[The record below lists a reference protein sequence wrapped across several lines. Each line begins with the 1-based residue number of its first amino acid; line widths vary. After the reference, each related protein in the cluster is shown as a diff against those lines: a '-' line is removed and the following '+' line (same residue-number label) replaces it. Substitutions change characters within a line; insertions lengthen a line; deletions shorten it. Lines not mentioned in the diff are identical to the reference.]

1 MLLKM
6 YLRKEPTYI
15 AEGYNDMDL
24 LINLKKDLEGKIK
37 SDKYVVESFNQVIVS
52 TESADIEKDYY
63 DSNYKKVIAR
73 TELVVMFKIK
83 DEKDLVYNDI
93 FNLKDKYFEDFD
105 LWQFKVKK

>member
-6 YLRKEPTYI
+6 YLRKEHMYI
-15 AEGYNDMDL
+15 IEGYNDMDL
-24 LINLKKDLEGKIK
+24 LINIKKDLESKIK

-63 DSNYKKVIAR
+63 DSNYKKVKVR

-83 DEKDLVYNDI
+83 EEKDLVYKDI
-93 FNLKDKYFEDFD
+93 FNLKDEYFEDFD